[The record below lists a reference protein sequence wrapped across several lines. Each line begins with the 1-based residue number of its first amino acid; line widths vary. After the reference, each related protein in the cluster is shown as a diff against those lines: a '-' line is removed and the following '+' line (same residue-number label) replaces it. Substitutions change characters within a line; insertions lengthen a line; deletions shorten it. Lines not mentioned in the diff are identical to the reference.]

1 MAPDRGTSNSAERA
15 PSNSL
20 LTTVANSDGS
30 PNRGM
35 GTPEALDDGDDAGQ
49 DAHNPL
55 IGQTQRRRS
64 DARKFLAEHAEEGQ
78 NFTVRGVLVGLA
90 IGVIIC
96 FSNMYFGLQT
106 GWVSGMSMPSALIG
120 FAFFKSVAKHIDFPF
135 TPVENVL
142 VQTVAGSL
150 GTMPLGCGFVGVMP
164 ALNYMLKPEENG
176 PLVLGLGRLIVWSLG
191 ICLFGVVFA
200 VPLRKQVIIREKL
213 KFPSGTATAL
223 MIGVLHGD
231 KDQVGI
237 TADQSALETFRRRSQ
252 DLVRSSSMAGALSAP
267 EGVMQ
272 DEAALSTY
280 SERDGPNEQGLGLDH
295 RSDWK
300 AKIRLMIIAFTIS
313 AIYVSLPGCSSK

>member
-1 MAPDRGTSNSAERA
+1 M
-15 PSNSL
+15 
-20 LTTVANSDGS
+20 DG
-30 PNRGM
+30 
-35 GTPEALDDGDDAGQ
+35 PEALKDDEEASQ
-49 DAHNPL
+49 DTKNRL
-55 IGQTQRRRS
+55 IEQILRRQS
-64 DARKFLAEHAEEGQ
+64 DARKLLAERVEEGQ
-78 NFTVRGVLVGLA
+78 NFTVRGVLVGLV

-106 GWVSGMSMPSALIG
+106 GWVSSMSMPSALIG
-120 FAFFKSVAKHIDFPF
+120 FAYFKGVARHLDFPF

-150 GTMPLGCGFVGVMP
+150 GTMPLGCGFVGVIP
-164 ALNYMLKPEENG
+164 ALEYLLKPEENG
-176 PLVLGLGRLIVWSLG
+176 PLVLGLGRLVVWSLG

-231 KDQVGI
+231 KDDAGVG
-237 TADQSALETFRRRSQ
+237 ADQSGLETFRRRSQ
-252 DLVRSSSMAGALSAP
+252 DLVRSSSMAGILGGA
-267 EGVMQ
+267 EGVLH
-272 DEAALSTY
+272 DEAAPLTY
-280 SERDGPNEQGLGLDH
+280 PESDGANEQGLGLDH

-313 AIYVSLPGCSSK
+313 AIYVSLLGCSSM